1 MSVSALAVLNELLES
16 IGINYQFD
24 EWIGEIVYPY
34 FTGEYQESPSLN
46 EDGMI
51 EMSFILNGFSRKRKD
66 NAEPLL
72 ELEQAKE
79 KIRSHFRDGVVVTTD
94 SGSAVAI
101 FYENT
106 LANIP
111 TGDAEL
117 KRIQINLKI
126 KEWSVN

>member
-1 MSVSALAVLNELLES
+1 MSVSVLAVLSQQLES
-16 IGINYQFD
+16 IGINYRLD

-34 FTGEYQESPSLN
+34 FTGEYQETPSLN

-51 EMSFILNGFSRKRKD
+51 ETSFILNGFSRKRKD

-79 KIRSHFRDGVVVTTD
+79 KIKNHFKNGVVVTTD

-111 TGDAEL
+111 TGSAEL